1 MSQVLILIA
10 FTVATFNAAQRP
22 ADVRVSNSHLQT
34 ACVNGEPSDQ
44 RTWDLPPRAVTM
56 TFTMKN
62 QPRPGR
68 TNADAGWASIEFT
81 PETGHTY
88 EIEVRSEPF
97 RYSERVWPK
106 GEWRPVVRDRTT
118 DQIISSAAQWVDNA
132 CAKK

>member
-1 MSQVLILIA
+1 MLLLMIA
-10 FTVATFNAAQRP
+10 FMFATLDAAPRT

-44 RTWDLPPRAVTM
+44 RKWDLPPRAVAM

-68 TNADAGWASIEFT
+68 TSADAGWASIEFT

-88 EIEVRSEPF
+88 EIEVRSEPI
-97 RYSERVWPK
+97 RYSDRVWPK
-106 GEWRPVVRDRTT
+106 GEWRPVVRDRMT
-118 DQIISSAAQWVDNA
+118 DQIISSAPRWVESA
-132 CAKK
+132 CATK